1 MGIRKFRP
9 TSAGRRGGSES
20 DFSEIT
26 DRKRKPEKS
35 LLRPMVRG
43 SGRNNQGVITSRC
56 RGGGHKRRYRL
67 IDFKR
72 RKDDIAASVVSIEYD
87 PNRSCRIAL
96 LNYEDGTKSYIL
108 APEGLKAGDAV
119 ISGENV
125 EARVGNSM
133 PLASIP
139 LGLDIHNIEM
149 QPNHGGQLCRSAGT
163 KATLMAREKGWAQL
177 LLPSGEI
184 RRISDKCRATV
195 GAIGNSDHMNIE
207 IGKAGRKR
215 WMGRRPHVRGVAQ
228 NPVAHPMGGGEGRSS
243 GGRHPCS
250 RTGKLAKGGNTR
262 NPRKTSNRSII
273 RRRRTV
279 RNGQKILKNK

>member
-1 MGIRKFRP
+1 MAIRKFRP

-26 DRKRKPEKS
+26 DKKKRPEKT
-35 LLRPMVRG
+35 LVTPLVRKA
-43 SGRNNQGVITSRC
+43 GRNNQGKITSRF
-56 RGGGHKRRYRL
+56 RGGGHKRLYRV

-72 RKDDIAASVVSIEYD
+72 KKDDVSATVLGIEYD

-96 LNYEDGTKSYIL
+96 VEYQDGERRYIL
-108 APEGLKAGDAV
+108 APDGLSAGDAI
-119 ISGENV
+119 ISGEHV
-125 EARVGNSM
+125 EAKVGNCM
-133 PLASIP
+133 PLSAIP
-139 LGLDIHNIEM
+139 LGMEVHNVEM
-149 QPNHGGQLCRSAGT
+149 IPGHGGQMCRSAGT
-163 KATLMAREKGWAQL
+163 KATLMARDKGWAQL
-177 LLPSGEI
+177 TLPSGEI
-184 RRISDKCRATV
+184 RRISSKCRATV
-195 GAIGNSDHMNIE
+195 GVIGNAEHMNIE

-250 RTGKLAKGGNTR
+250 PTGKLAKGGNTR
-262 NPRKTSNRSII
+262 NPRKSSNSAIL

-279 RNGQKILKNK
+279 RNGQKILK